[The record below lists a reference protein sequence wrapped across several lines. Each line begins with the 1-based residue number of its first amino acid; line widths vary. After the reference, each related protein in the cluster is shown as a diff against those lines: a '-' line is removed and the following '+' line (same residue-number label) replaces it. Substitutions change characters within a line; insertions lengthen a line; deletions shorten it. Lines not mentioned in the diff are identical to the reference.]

1 MHTSIWH
8 GKSGGHGLSM
18 QSSVCLFS
26 IGYFGADI
34 IGLIE
39 TDTESPATAH
49 YHSKPSPGAFRRT
62 TLERPAANGSDSR
75 CCDNCSE

>member
-1 MHTSIWH
+1 MWH
-8 GKSGGHGLSM
+8 GKSGGPGLSM

-49 YHSKPSPGAFRRT
+49 SPNEPPGAFRRT
-62 TLERPAANGSDSR
+62 ILERPAANGNDQSR
-75 CCDNCSE
+75 CGDNCTE